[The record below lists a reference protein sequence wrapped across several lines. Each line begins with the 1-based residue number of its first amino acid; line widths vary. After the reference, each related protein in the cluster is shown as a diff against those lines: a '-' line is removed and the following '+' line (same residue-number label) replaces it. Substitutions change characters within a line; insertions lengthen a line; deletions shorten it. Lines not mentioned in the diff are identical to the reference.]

1 MRSLYSLIS
10 ILFLYLLAYN
20 IFNIFCTQIPVPA
33 KSPPETNT
41 FLTKNVA
48 GKTKPLSSPP
58 LEQSS
63 KQEISSK
70 KKPLLLEDKNSV
82 MPENRNTVYSPKR
95 RKNQRRALEI
105 LRSSEDVS
113 KNFESRVSNF
123 FFDANSSSCELRF
136 FMIWISSLDS
146 FTNRSIFSI
155 ESLFKAH
162 PNGCLVIVSRSM
174 DTKKGARILTP
185 FAEKG
190 LKVTAISPDF
200 NYLFGKTAA
209 RAWYNSLKHGKIN
222 PGRISFGQN
231 LSNLVRLAVLYHF
244 GGVYLDTDVIVLKSF
259 RKLRNV
265 IGAQAVERVT
275 RKWSRLNNAVMIF
288 KRGHPLLVKF
298 IEEFARTFDGDKWGH
313 NGPYLV
319 SRVAMRA
326 SGDVGCDFTVLP
338 PEALYPVGWREIRGL
353 FEGPK
358 NSSHSKWIGGKVREI
373 RRQSFAVHL
382 WNKQSKVLEVEKGS
396 IVHRLMFEL

>member
-1 MRSLYSLIS
+1 MRSFYSLIS

-20 IFNIFCTQIPVPA
+20 IFTIFCTRIPVPA
-33 KSPPETNT
+33 KSPPETNA
-41 FLTKNVA
+41 FLPETVPQ
-48 GKTKPLSSPP
+48 KTKPLSSPP

-63 KQEISSK
+63 KQERSSTK
-70 KKPLLLEDKNSV
+70 KSVLREDTYSV

-113 KNFESRVSNF
+113 KNFESRVSKF
-123 FFDANSSSCELRF
+123 FFDANSSCELRF
-136 FMIWISSLDS
+136 FMTWISSLDS
-146 FTNRSIFSI
+146 FSDREIFSI
-155 ESLFKAH
+155 KSLFKVH
-162 PNGCLVIVSRSM
+162 PNGCLVVVSRSM
-174 DTKKGARILTP
+174 DTKKGARILST

-209 RAWYNSLKHGKIN
+209 HAWYNRLNHGKIN

-231 LSNLVRLAVLYHF
+231 LSNLVRLAVLYRF
-244 GGVYLDTDVIVLKSF
+244 GGVYLDTDMIVLKSF
-259 RKLRNV
+259 RELRNS
-265 IGAQAVERVT
+265 IGAQAVEPVT

-288 KRGHPLLVKF
+288 DRGHPLLLKF
-298 IEEFARTFDGDKWGH
+298 IEEFASTFNGNKWGH

-319 SRVAMRA
+319 SRVASRV
-326 SGDVGCDFTVLP
+326 SGDVGYDFTVLP
-338 PEALYPVGWREIRGL
+338 PKALYPVGWSEIGGL

-358 NSSHSKWIGGKVREI
+358 NSSHSRWIVGMLRQI
-373 RRQSFAVHL
+373 RRHSFAVHL
-382 WNKQSKVLEVEKGS
+382 WNKQSKVLRVEQDS
-396 IVHRLMFEL
+396 IIHRLMFEL